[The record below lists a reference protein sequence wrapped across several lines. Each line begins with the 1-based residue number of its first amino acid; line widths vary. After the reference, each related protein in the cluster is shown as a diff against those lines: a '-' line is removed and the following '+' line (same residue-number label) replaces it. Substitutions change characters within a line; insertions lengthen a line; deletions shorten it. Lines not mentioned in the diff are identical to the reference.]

1 MSEDIEQLKENSR
14 MLSRIAAYVEDFAE
28 SDEDTTI
35 ICVLRLLARY
45 HHMEADCMY
54 DAIKDEKE
62 RNEAYEQINQSGE
75 RTEMEVQK

>member
-28 SDEDTTI
+28 SNEDTTI

-62 RNEAYEQINQSGE
+62 RND
-75 RTEMEVQK
+75 

>member
-35 ICVLRLLARY
+35 ICVLRLLAKY
-45 HHMEADCMY
+45 HQMEADY
-54 DAIKDEKE
+54 IWDAIKDEE
-62 RNEAYEQINQSGE
+62 ARND
-75 RTEMEVQK
+75 

>member
-1 MSEDIEQLKENSR
+1 MSDNIEQLKFDSR

-45 HHMEADCMY
+45 HQMEADCIW
-54 DAIKDEKE
+54 DAIKDEE
-62 RNEAYEQINQSGE
+62 ARND
-75 RTEMEVQK
+75 

>member
-62 RNEAYEQINQSGE
+62 CNDI
-75 RTEMEVQK
+75 RTN

>member
-28 SDEDTTI
+28 SDEDTTL

-45 HHMEADCMY
+45 HQMEADAMW
-54 DAIKDEKE
+54 DSIREEEA
-62 RNEAYEQINQSGE
+62 RND
-75 RTEMEVQK
+75 